1 MLLNYNPPRFPYL
14 SIIYQDDDLLILD
27 KPSGLLT
34 VPGKDPKHADSL
46 INRANLVFPTAK
58 IVHRLDMATS
68 GVICLALNKQAHRHL
83 SMQFQD
89 RETAKE
95 YIAIVEGH
103 PQDKQGSVDLPLI
116 CDWPNRPKQMVD
128 LENGKPSL
136 THYEVLS
143 SGDNCSRVRL
153 TPVTGRSHQ
162 LRVHMLSLGH
172 VILGD
177 RLYAHPQAKARAE
190 RLQLHAHWLT
200 ITHPSTAEVMTFTAA
215 CPF

>member
-14 SIIYQDDDLLILD
+14 NIIYQDDDLLILD

-34 VPGKDPKHADSL
+34 VPGKDPKHADCL
-46 INRANLVFPTAK
+46 IRRANLVFPTAK

-68 GVICLALNKQAHRHL
+68 GVICLALNKEAHRNL
-83 SMQFQD
+83 SMQFQE
-89 RETAKE
+89 RHTAKE
-95 YIAIVEGH
+95 YIAIVEGYLE
-103 PQDKQGSVDLPLI
+103 PKQGSVDLPLI

-128 LENGKPSL
+128 MENGKPSL
-136 THYEVLS
+136 THYQVLS
-143 SGDNCSRVRL
+143 TTDNASRVRL

-177 RLYAHPQAKARAE
+177 RLYAHPEAKARAE
-190 RLQLHAHWLT
+190 RLQLHAHWLS
-200 ITHPSTAEVMTFTAA
+200 ISHPSTGESLTFTAE